1 MDAHA
6 DAGTPPEGAA
16 LHTPL
21 QALLEAL
28 PCPAWAA
35 EAAGGRVVAAN
46 AAAAALLGCTTRALL
61 GRTSLDLVASP
72 EDIAYWDEVRA
83 GGPLPS
89 LLSDA
94 LLALNAPDHVGKS
107 PRTMHA
113 ERSIRPIAG
122 TGTDTGSGAGSG
134 LLLVTVTDRSDARR
148 LEDEREARLSDLQA
162 TLESTADG
170 LLVTDPDGRVR
181 AFNRRF
187 AEMWALPAD
196 LLQQGD
202 GAAVQVWLRRSIVDS
217 DGYPRLLAGLRDQP
231 LRETI
236 ERLALIDGR
245 VFEAA
250 TRPLMRDGRPRGRVW
265 AFRDL
270 SERLA
275 AAERIEH
282 LEHSDAL
289 TGLPSRHHFGERLGA
304 ALAQLPPGRE
314 GVALLLIDLD
324 RFRQINDT
332 LGHDAGDELLRDV
345 ARRLGSCCRDG
356 DMLART
362 AGDQFALL
370 LQPADMHAAEIT
382 ARRVLHVI
390 SQPGAGDAA
399 QFTLTC
405 SIGIALAPAHTRDAG
420 ELMRYAEAAMEQAKE
435 GGRAGVRVHQARTEV
450 DRREHMRLEHAM
462 RQALAAGR
470 FRLAY
475 QPQVDLD
482 SGALVGAEALLRWR
496 DPEFGDVPPARFI
509 PVAEDSGLIVP
520 IGDWL
525 LSQAA
530 GQAALWHRRGHE
542 VPVSINV
549 SALQFHQPHFVD
561 RVAHVLAAHGLPP
574 RLLEL
579 ELTESI
585 LLRGADEAL
594 PRLHALAR
602 LGIGLSI
609 DDFGTGYSSLAYLK
623 RFPLCKLKI
632 DRAFVR
638 GLPGDESDAGI
649 VCAILQ
655 MARALKVR
663 VVAEGVEQEAQ
674 REFLRAAGCDAFQ
687 GWLYAPALDPL
698 TFEQRLAQ
706 GAAEPPAR
714 PRMRLVSG

>member
-1 MDAHA
+1 MDLRTALAATGEHA
-6 DAGTPPEGAA
+6 E
-16 LHTPL
+16 L
-21 QALLEAL
+21 QAMLEAL
-28 PCPAWAA
+28 PGPAWVA
-35 EAAGGRVVAAN
+35 EAAGGRVVAVN
-46 AAAAALLGCTTRALL
+46 AATAALLGCLPQTLL
-61 GRTSLDLVASP
+61 GRTSLELAASP
-72 EDIAYWDEVRA
+72 EDIAYWEEARA
-83 GGPLPS
+83 GGPVPS
-89 LLSDA
+89 LHSDA
-94 LLALNAPDHVGKS
+94 VLAIGAPGRAGDTV
-107 PRTMHA
+107 RTLYA
-113 ERSIRPIAG
+113 ERSIRPFGPGG
-122 TGTDTGSGAGSG
+122 TGGG
-134 LLLVTVTDRSDARR
+134 LVLVTVTDRTEARR
-148 LEDEREARLSDLQA
+148 LDDEREARLSDLQA

-170 LLVTDPDGRVR
+170 LLVTDCDGRVR

-202 GAAVQVWLRRSIVDS
+202 GAAVQVWLRRSLVDS
-217 DGYPRLLAGLRDQP
+217 EGYPRLLAGLRDQP
-231 LRETI
+231 CRETT
-236 ERLALIDGR
+236 ERLALADGR

-282 LEHSDAL
+282 LERSDAL
-289 TGLPSRHHFGERLGA
+289 TGLPNRHHFGEHLGA
-304 ALAQLPPGRE
+304 VLADLPHARD

-324 RFRQINDT
+324 RFRQINET
-332 LGHDAGDELLRDV
+332 LGHDAGDEALRSV
-345 ARRLGSCCRDG
+345 SRRLASCCRAG
-356 DMLART
+356 DVLARL

-370 LQPADMHAAEIT
+370 LQPADMHAAEIA
-382 ARRVLHVI
+382 ARRVLHAVA
-390 SQPGAGDAA
+390 QPAGSDDA

-405 SIGIALAPAHTRDAG
+405 SVGIALAPAHTRDADD
-420 ELMRYAEAAMEQAKE
+420 LMRHAEAAMRHAKQ
-435 GGRAGVRVHQARTEV
+435 GGRAGVRMHQARSEG

-470 FRLAY
+470 FRLLY

-482 SGALVGAEALLRWR
+482 SGAVVGAEALLRWR

-509 PVAEDSGLIVP
+509 PVAEDTGLIVP

-530 GQAALWHRRGHE
+530 SQAAMWHRRGHE
-542 VPVSINV
+542 VPVAINV
-549 SALQFHQPHFVD
+549 STLQFHQPHFVD

-585 LLRGADEAL
+585 LLHGADEAL

-602 LGIGLSI
+602 LGVGLAL

-623 RFPLCKLKI
+623 RFPIGKLKI

-663 VVAEGVEQEAQ
+663 AVAEGVEQEAQ
-674 REFLRAAGCDAFQ
+674 REFLRAAGCDTFQ
-687 GWLYAPALDPL
+687 GWLHAPALDPL
-698 TFEQRLAQ
+698 TFEHRLSQGTPAQ
-706 GAAEPPAR
+706 PVR
-714 PRMRLVSG
+714 PRIRLVSG